1 MYAVIRSGGKQ
12 YRVAPG
18 DTVEVERL
26 EGKVGGKVTF
36 DDVVAVRTDDK
47 KILGGAQAAKV
58 RVTGKI
64 VKHLRGPKIKVL
76 KFKTGGQYKIQRGHR
91 QGYTAVEVGDIQ
103 IS

>member
-18 DTVEVERL
+18 ETIQVERL

-47 KILGGAQAAKV
+47 KILGGAQAAKAK
-58 RVTGKI
+58 VTGKI
-64 VKHLRGPKIKVL
+64 VKHLRGPKLQVL
-76 KFKTGGQYKIQRGHR
+76 KFKKTRQYKIQRGHR
-91 QGYTAVEVGDIQ
+91 QNYTAVEVGDIQ
-103 IS
+103 LS

>member
-18 DTVEVERL
+18 ETIQVERL

-36 DDVVAVRTDDK
+36 EDVLAVRTDDK
-47 KILGGAQAAKV
+47 KILGGAQAAKAK
-58 RVTGKI
+58 VTGKI
-64 VKHLRGPKIKVL
+64 VKHVRGPKLKVL